1 MSPGFERFENGQ
13 KFFIVS
19 IVVQLHGGETLGKEG
34 DWMDLTIRVGL
45 GEDCRDSVVRRVRLD
60 DYRSVWGPVRQNWGG
75 GERFLEVLECG
86 AALVG
91 EAPDG
96 AFPSK
101 TSERNN
107 DLRVIADE
115 SAIEIHEAQEGLY
128 IADFPW
134 FGPILN
140 AIHFGW
146 VHREAIR
153 RQYKS

>member
-1 MSPGFERFENGQ
+1 M
-13 KFFIVS
+13 
-19 IVVQLHGGETLGKEG
+19 
-34 DWMDLTIRVGL
+34 
-45 GEDCRDSVVRRVRLD
+45 
-60 DYRSVWGPVRQNWGG
+60 RQNWGG

-86 AALVG
+86 VALVG
-91 EAPDG
+91 EAPDS

-107 DLRVIADE
+107 DLRVIVDE
-115 SAIEIHEAQEGLY
+115 SAMKVCEAQEGLY
-128 IADFPW
+128 IMDFPW
-134 FGPILN
+134 FRPILN